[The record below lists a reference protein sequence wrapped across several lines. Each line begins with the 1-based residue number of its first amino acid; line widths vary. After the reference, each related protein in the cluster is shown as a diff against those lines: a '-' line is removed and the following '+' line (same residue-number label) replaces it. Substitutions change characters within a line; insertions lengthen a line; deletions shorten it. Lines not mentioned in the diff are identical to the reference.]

1 MANEKNVLGTAE
13 STEVFNDYEFSP
25 VPDEKKNTWK
35 SQIFVWLG
43 VGFCLT
49 AFTLGGQIAL
59 GLGFW
64 PTVAAVFIGGIILFV
79 LLKIIIAV
87 VIRAADVVNKLPVI
101 GTANKIV
108 GAVIGCIYGV
118 VLALAVSLII
128 GVMPSSES
136 TGFNDMRQGSFFVNI
151 FMDKNNDSEL
161 YDAQYAAEYGTD
173 NYIEG
178 E

>member
-64 PTVAAVFIGGIILFV
+64 PTVAAVFIGGIILTLVGILCGAIGVRSGLLPQYRPDSHSENMVQWCSELLLHCVIWDGLVISV
-79 LLKIIIAV
+79 LSLE
-87 VIRAADVVNKLPVI
+87 
-101 GTANKIV
+101 
-108 GAVIGCIYGV
+108 
-118 VLALAVSLII
+118 AVSQ
-128 GVMPSSES
+128 VYSEWQQES
-136 TGFNDMRQGSFFVNI
+136 
-151 FMDKNNDSEL
+151 K
-161 YDAQYAAEYGTD
+161 
-173 NYIEG
+173 
-178 E
+178 